1 MLWVLG
7 YLIIGMVYASIQM
20 RSTLHKMLKEEEGD
34 EKGEAIAMAV
44 VLMLICLFA
53 PLWPALL
60 TFRVIKLCSKGSGTS
75 AK

>member
-20 RSTLHKMLKEEEGD
+20 RPTLHKMLKEEEGD
-34 EKGEAIAMAV
+34 EKGEANTIAVA
-44 VLMLICLFA
+44 LILICLFT
-53 PLWPALL
+53 PLWPAFL
-60 TFRVIKLCSKGSGTS
+60 TFRVIKLCSKDGGTS